1 MGLSSMPG
9 IIMVLDNGQI
19 VEQGHHDKLIACGGR
34 YAQLWEVQTK
44 DYGVSQ

>member
-19 VEQGHHDKLIACGGR
+19 VEQGHHEKLI
-34 YAQLWEVQTK
+34 K
-44 DYGVSQ
+44 DSQAKR